1 MDMSGQAESA
11 PTTIDDVAALIY
23 EHEDEIN
30 TDPLPEEDNLD
41 VDEDLPEGTDPDEEE
56 ETDDESEDTPE
67 PEPTSQKFKVTI
79 KGEDGAD
86 ETLEV
91 DQKELIAGYQR
102 QSRFTQ
108 LAQGLAERERQAAE
122 VVQKNLAEGRNH
134 YLQEA
139 QKAQQAVFAL
149 AGLKS
154 EHEMQQLAV
163 QNPSEWVQER
173 QRQEAIRGVLSEIN
187 QRSQA
192 EMQRAQAEQEQ
203 QVQQMAQ
210 QSLAYLGKEGIGQP
224 EVKGIFE
231 SFAKEYKLDMN
242 QVSRTLDPRVVLAM
256 RDAVKYRELKTK
268 TATAKKPSS
277 GKVPAQRQSVPQ
289 QTQNNKRLEARFK
302 SGKAGVRDLASF
314 IASNS
319 K

>member
-11 PTTIDDVAALIY
+11 PTTLDDAAALIF

-30 TDPLPEEDNLD
+30 TDPIEDNPEFEEDLEQ
-41 VDEDLPEGTDPDEEE
+41 VTDPDAEDPE
-56 ETDDESEDTPE
+56 DVPSEDDPE
-67 PEPTSQKFKVTI
+67 PEQTSQKFQVTI

-86 ETLEV
+86 ETIEV

-289 QTQNNKRLEARFK
+289 QTQSNKRLEAKFHRK
-302 SGKAGVRDLASF
+302 GGAQVRDLASF
-314 IASNS
+314 IMSNS